1 MGRETMSSS
10 RKLRILFLSSHY
22 GIGAA
27 ESLWLQT
34 AACMA
39 RAGHDVTAAVC
50 WQRWDPARVSELR
63 ELGVPVK
70 RLVHSL
76 PMQRL
81 FRPFFARGKAE
92 QSLVR
97 RLTSGAA
104 KPDLVL
110 VSQGNDHS
118 CLPWLEALQTAG
130 IRTAVVTHGIVSSD
144 WPNDRQAERLRRVFS
159 RVAASFWVSKGN
171 QSDFEIQI
179 GQRLPQGCL
188 VWNPIKVKREPLPWP
203 QTHDDWRLA
212 CVARIQT
219 RPKGHDLLIQALAG
233 PQWRDRNLTLSIF
246 GEGENRQG
254 LERLA
259 VMLGIPDKV
268 RFPGHVESVEEI
280 WRDHHMIAQPS
291 RNEGMP
297 LSLIEALMCAR
308 PALATDVAGHAEVVR
323 DGLDGFIAEAPSV
336 RHINEALERAW
347 QRRAEWQQMGIN
359 AAKNLL
365 QIIPPDPVE
374 AFAESLCRLVTPGEP
389 VSDTKPRNSPA

>member
-1 MGRETMSSS
+1 MSSS

-39 RAGHDVTAAVC
+39 RAGHEVAAAVC
-50 WQRWDPARVSELR
+50 WQRWDPARVSELLQ
-63 ELGVPVK
+63 LGVSVK

-81 FRPFFARGKAE
+81 VRPLFTKGRAE
-92 QSLVR
+92 KWLVHQ
-97 RLTSGAA
+97 LTSGAA

-118 CLPWLEALQTAG
+118 CLSWLEALQEAG
-130 IRTAVVTHGIVSSD
+130 LQTAVVTHGIVSSD
-144 WPNDRQAERLRRVFS
+144 WPNDRQADRLRRVFS

-171 QSDFEIQI
+171 QTDFEIQI
-179 GQRLPQGCL
+179 GQRLPQGRL
-188 VWNPIKVKREPLPWP
+188 VWNPIKVKRGPLPWP
-203 QTHDDWRLA
+203 GTQNGWRLA
-212 CVARIQT
+212 CVARLQT
-219 RPKGHDLLIQALAG
+219 RPKGHDLLIQALAL
-233 PQWRDRNLTLSIF
+233 PQWRERDLTLSIF

-259 VMLGIPDKV
+259 AMLGITDKV
-268 RFPGHVESVEEI
+268 RFPGHVENVEDI

-297 LSLIEALMCAR
+297 LSLIEAVMCAR
-308 PALATDVAGHAEVVR
+308 PAIVTDVAGHAEVVR
-323 DGLDGFIAEAPSV
+323 DGVDGYIAEAASV
-336 RHINEALERAW
+336 RHVNEALERAW
-347 QRRAEWQQMGIN
+347 QHRSEWCQMGTH
-359 AAKNLL
+359 AAENLL
-365 QIIPPDPVE
+365 QLLPQDPVV
-374 AFAESLCRLVTPGEP
+374 AFAESICGLVNPGGP
-389 VSDTKPRNSPA
+389 DLGTRPRNDPV